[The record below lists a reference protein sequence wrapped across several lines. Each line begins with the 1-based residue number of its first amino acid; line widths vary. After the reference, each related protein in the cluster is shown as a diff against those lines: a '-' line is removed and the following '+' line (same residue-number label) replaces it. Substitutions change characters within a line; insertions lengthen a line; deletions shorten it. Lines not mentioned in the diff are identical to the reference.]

1 MFLRVSWPFEEVA
14 LAKEV
19 RLESKTHITS
29 TVVDG
34 IRVRRSQ
41 QQRTR
46 LLTMITSFDERVD
59 RFQYYIF
66 GLFLSRSCQVSGLMH
81 TKTSCCFIKKL
92 RSWSMQR
99 ARMVLLCS
107 TEVLPEDGIGT
118 SRESARKE
126 WWCVCKRSS
135 WNAQLPTTFQGES
148 AEEEEE
154 VCSPSK

>member
-46 LLTMITSFDERVD
+46 LLTVITSFDERVD

-99 ARMVLLCS
+99 VRMVLLCS

-126 WWCVCKRSS
+126 W
-135 WNAQLPTTFQGES
+135 
-148 AEEEEE
+148 
-154 VCSPSK
+154 